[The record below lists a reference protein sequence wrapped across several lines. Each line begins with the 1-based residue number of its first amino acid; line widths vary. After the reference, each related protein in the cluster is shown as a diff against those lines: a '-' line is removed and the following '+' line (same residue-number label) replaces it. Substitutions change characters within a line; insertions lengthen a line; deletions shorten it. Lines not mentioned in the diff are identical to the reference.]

1 MVVEQEQET
10 LIMLVPM
17 VVMVDQLN
25 TEVVICT
32 EDPVEIVE
40 AEADMEVITL
50 EAETG
55 LPKEVLL
62 VVKIVLSW
70 TTVFSFR
77 VYL

>member
-17 VVMVDQLN
+17 VVMVDQLH